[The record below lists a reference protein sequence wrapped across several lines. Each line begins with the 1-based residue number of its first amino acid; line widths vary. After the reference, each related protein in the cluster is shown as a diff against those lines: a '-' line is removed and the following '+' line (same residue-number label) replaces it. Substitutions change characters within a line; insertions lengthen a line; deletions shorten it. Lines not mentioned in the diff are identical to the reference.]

1 MFCPKCGNHVENGT
15 KYCNKCGVFLGEP
28 INNMSIQPPLEQN
41 NEINNS
47 NQYPPHI
54 IPNVNQNGGTV
65 GKINNNK
72 MVFIGVGSGV
82 GLLVVIVLMV
92 ALFSNGKSN
101 YYFSSSGNYDNEND
115 TTSIEKKEESNSK
128 KGKYQTVIIT
138 DNTYSGIKIS
148 NDSEAYKLIEK
159 DSVSQKSQCPAEIKK
174 IEDEIIEKYNI
185 TAVNLCEMDVDFAKE
200 LENVFEIIYRDY
212 PSARGHI
219 TNLTLRNTNMLSEGG
234 VIAAFMP
241 IFSFAT
247 SDSTSSYPWVI
258 KTQVLLSSQYF
269 LNKSKLEAS
278 AKDGSSS
285 GHFPPNSTIYSPVA
299 HELGHYLSFL
309 AMMNYYQMNS
319 ILLINNNS
327 IDTFYKLQ
335 VDFSE
340 GNYSLSMINEAYEN
354 YKKDTGTTMSL
365 DEWRG
370 TISKYALAKDN
381 NGEYIYD
388 ETIAEAFHDVYLN
401 NDNAKDAS
409 KYIVKVLKEKLG
421 S

>member
-1 MFCPKCGNHVENGT
+1 MFCHKCGNHIENGT
-15 KYCNKCGVFLGEP
+15 KYCNKCGSPLEIP

-41 NEINNS
+41 NGVNNP
-47 NQYPPHI
+47 NQYPPFI
-54 IPNVNQNGGTV
+54 SPNVSQNINTT
-65 GKINNNK
+65 GKSNNNK

-82 GLLVVIVLMV
+82 GLLVVVVLMV
-92 ALFSNGKSN
+92 VLFSSGKYN
-101 YYFSSSGNYDNEND
+101 YYFSSSEKYNNETD
-115 TTSIEKKEESNSK
+115 TASIEKKEESNSK
-128 KGKYQTVIIT
+128 KGKYQTAIIT

-148 NDSEAYKLIEK
+148 NNSDAYKLIEK
-159 DSVSQKSQCPAEIKK
+159 DSVSQKDKCPAEIKK
-174 IEDEIIEKYNI
+174 VEDEIIEKYNI
-185 TAVNLCEMDVDFAKE
+185 TAVNLCEMNVEFAKE
-200 LENVFEIIYRDY
+200 LENVFEVIYRDY
-212 PSARGHI
+212 PSARGYI
-219 TNLTLRNTNMLSEGG
+219 TNLTLKNTNVLSEGG

-241 IFSFAT
+241 VFNFAT
-247 SDSTSSYPWVI
+247 SDSDSSYPWVI
-258 KTQVLLSSQYF
+258 KTQVLLSSSFF
-269 LNKSKLEAS
+269 LNQSKLEAS
-278 AKDGSSS
+278 AKEGSSS

-309 AMMNYYQMNS
+309 AMMRYYKMKS
-319 ILLINNNS
+319 ILIINNNS
-327 IDTFYKLQ
+327 IDTLYKLQ

-354 YKKDTGTTMSL
+354 YKRDTNTTMSL

-381 NGEYIYD
+381 SGEYIYD

-401 NDNAKDAS
+401 SDNAKDAS

>member
-15 KYCNKCGVFLGEP
+15 NYCNKCGVYLGNI
-28 INNMSIQPPLEQN
+28 INNVTSTSLLEQN
-41 NEINNS
+41 NGTNNP
-47 NQYPPHI
+47 NQYPPYI
-54 IPNVNQNGGTV
+54 IPDVNQNEVTIV
-65 GKINNNK
+65 KNNNK
-72 MVFIGVGSGV
+72 MVFIGVGSNIF
-82 GLLVVIVLMV
+82 LLIVIVLMI
-92 ALFSNGKSN
+92 ALFGGNNSN
-101 YYFSSSGNYDNEND
+101 YYFSSPGNYDNDTETTIVEN
-115 TTSIEKKEESNSK
+115 TEKNSSK

-138 DNTYSGIKIS
+138 DNTYSGMKVSTDI
-148 NDSEAYKLIEK
+148 DAYNLIEK
-159 DSVSQKSQCPAEIKK
+159 DSVSQKDQCPDDIKK
-174 IEDEIIEKYNI
+174 VEDEIIEKYNI
-185 TAVNLCEMDVDFAKE
+185 TAVNLCEMDVEFARE

-247 SDSTSSYPWVI
+247 SDSTSTYPWVI
-258 KTQVLLSSQYF
+258 KTQVLLSSQFF
-269 LNKSKLEAS
+269 LNKNKLEAS
-278 AKDGSSS
+278 AKEGSSS

-309 AMMNYYQMNS
+309 AMMNYYKMNS

-327 IDTFYKLQ
+327 IETFYNLQ
-335 VDFSE
+335 VDFRD
-340 GNYSLSMINEAYEN
+340 GNYSLAMIKEAYEN
-354 YKKDTGTTMSL
+354 YINDTNSLISL

-381 NGEYIYD
+381 SGKYIYD

-401 NDNAKDAS
+401 SDNAKDAS

-421 S
+421 

>member
-1 MFCPKCGNHVENGT
+1 MFCPKCGNHVENGA
-15 KYCNKCGVFLGEP
+15 KYCSRCGNSLSVNP
-28 INNMSIQPPLEQN
+28 SLEQN
-41 NEINNS
+41 NEINSS
-47 NQYPPHI
+47 NQYSPHI
-54 IPNVNQNGGTV
+54 IPNVNQNGDTI

-82 GLLVVIVLMV
+82 GLLVVIVLMI
-92 ALFSNGKSN
+92 ALFGVGGKSN
-101 YYFSSSGNYDNEND
+101 YYFSSSGNYNSEND
-115 TTSIEKKEESNSK
+115 TASIEKKEENNNK

-138 DNTYSGIKIS
+138 DNTYNNVKVS
-148 NDSEAYKLIEK
+148 NESDAYKLIEK
-159 DSVSQKSQCPAEIKK
+159 DSVSQKNQCPAEIKK
-174 IEDEIIEKYNI
+174 VEDEIIEKYNI
-185 TAVNLCEMDVDFAKE
+185 TAVNLCEMDVEFARE
-200 LENVFEIIYRDY
+200 LENVFEVIYRDY
-212 PSARGHI
+212 PIARGHI

-278 AKDGSSS
+278 TKEGSSL

-381 NGEYIYD
+381 SGEYIYD

-401 NDNAKDAS
+401 HDNAKDAS

>member
-1 MFCPKCGNHVENGT
+1 MFCHKCGNHIENGT
-15 KYCNKCGVFLGEP
+15 KYCNKCGSPLEIP

-41 NEINNS
+41 NGVNNP
-47 NQYPPHI
+47 NQYPPFI
-54 IPNVNQNGGTV
+54 SPNVSQNINTT
-65 GKINNNK
+65 GKSNNNK

-82 GLLVVIVLMV
+82 GLLVVVVLMV
-92 ALFSNGKSN
+92 VLFSSGKYN
-101 YYFSSSGNYDNEND
+101 YYFSSSEKYNNETD
-115 TTSIEKKEESNSK
+115 TASIEKKEESNSK
-128 KGKYQTVIIT
+128 KGKYQTAIIT

-148 NDSEAYKLIEK
+148 NNSDAYKLIEK
-159 DSVSQKSQCPAEIKK
+159 DSVSQKDKCPAEIKK
-174 IEDEIIEKYNI
+174 VEDEIIEKYNI
-185 TAVNLCEMDVDFAKE
+185 TAVNLCEMNVEFAKE
-200 LENVFEIIYRDY
+200 LENVFEVIYRDY
-212 PSARGHI
+212 PSARGYI
-219 TNLTLRNTNMLSEGG
+219 TNLTLKNTNVLSEGG

-241 IFSFAT
+241 VFNFAT
-247 SDSTSSYPWVI
+247 SDSDSSYPWVI
-258 KTQVLLSSQYF
+258 KTQVLLSSSFF
-269 LNKSKLEAS
+269 LNQSKLEAS
-278 AKDGSSS
+278 AKEGSSS

-309 AMMNYYQMNS
+309 AMMRYYKMNS
-319 ILLINNNS
+319 ILIINNNS
-327 IDTFYKLQ
+327 IDTLYKLQ

-354 YKKDTGTTMSL
+354 YKRDTNTTMSL

-381 NGEYIYD
+381 SGEYIYD

-401 NDNAKDAS
+401 SDNAKDAS

>member
-15 KYCNKCGVFLGEP
+15 KYCSRCGNSLSVNP
-28 INNMSIQPPLEQN
+28 SLEQN
-41 NEINNS
+41 NEINSS
-47 NQYPPHI
+47 NQYSPHI
-54 IPNVNQNGGTV
+54 IPNVNQNGDTI

-82 GLLVVIVLMV
+82 GLLVVIVLMI
-92 ALFSNGKSN
+92 ALFGVGGKSN
-101 YYFSSSGNYDNEND
+101 YYFSSSGNYNSEND
-115 TTSIEKKEESNSK
+115 TASIEKKEENNNK

-138 DNTYSGIKIS
+138 DNTYNNVKVS
-148 NDSEAYKLIEK
+148 NESDAYKLIEK
-159 DSVSQKSQCPAEIKK
+159 DSVSQKNQCPSEIKK
-174 IEDEIIEKYNI
+174 VEDEIIEKYNI
-185 TAVNLCEMDVDFAKE
+185 TAVNLCEMDVEFARE
-200 LENVFEIIYRDY
+200 LENVFGVIYRDY
-212 PSARGHI
+212 PNARGHI

-278 AKDGSSS
+278 TKEGSSL

-409 KYIVKVLKEKLG
+409 KYIVKVLKEKLE

>member
-1 MFCPKCGNHVENGT
+1 MFCHKCGNHIENGT
-15 KYCNKCGVFLGEP
+15 KYCNKCGSPLEIP

-41 NEINNS
+41 NGVNNP
-47 NQYPPHI
+47 NQYPPFI
-54 IPNVNQNGGTV
+54 SPNVSQNINTT
-65 GKINNNK
+65 GKSNNNK

-82 GLLVVIVLMV
+82 GLLVVVVLMV
-92 ALFSNGKSN
+92 VLFSSGKYN
-101 YYFSSSGNYDNEND
+101 YYFSSSEKYNNETD
-115 TTSIEKKEESNSK
+115 TASIEKKEESNSK
-128 KGKYQTVIIT
+128 KGKYQTAIIT

-148 NDSEAYKLIEK
+148 NNSDAYKLIEK
-159 DSVSQKSQCPAEIKK
+159 DSVSQKDKCPAEIKK
-174 IEDEIIEKYNI
+174 VEDEIIEKYNI
-185 TAVNLCEMDVDFAKE
+185 TAVNLCEMNVEFAKE
-200 LENVFEIIYRDY
+200 LENVFEVIYRNY
-212 PSARGHI
+212 PSARGYI
-219 TNLTLRNTNMLSEGG
+219 TNLTLKNTNVLSEGG

-241 IFSFAT
+241 VFNFAT
-247 SDSTSSYPWVI
+247 SDSDSSYPWVI
-258 KTQVLLSSQYF
+258 KTQVLLSSSFF
-269 LNKSKLEAS
+269 LNQSKLEAS
-278 AKDGSSS
+278 AKEGSSS

-309 AMMNYYQMNS
+309 AMMRYYKMNS
-319 ILLINNNS
+319 ILIINNNS
-327 IDTFYKLQ
+327 IDTLYKLQ

-354 YKKDTGTTMSL
+354 YKRDTNTTMSL

-381 NGEYIYD
+381 SGEYIYD

-401 NDNAKDAS
+401 SDNAKDAS

>member
-1 MFCPKCGNHVENGT
+1 MFCTKCGNHVENGT
-15 KYCNKCGVFLGEP
+15 KYCNKCGTFLGAP
-28 INNMSIQPPLEQN
+28 INSIAMRPPLEQG
-41 NEINNS
+41 NEIINS
-47 NQYPPHI
+47 NHYSPDI
-54 IPNVNQNGGTV
+54 NPNVNQDCSTV
-65 GKINNNK
+65 DKRNK
-72 MVFIGVGSGV
+72 KQMVFIGTVSGV
-82 GLLVVIVLMV
+82 VLLVVIGLIAVL
-92 ALFSNGKSN
+92 FNSETSN
-101 YYFSSSGNYDNEND
+101 YYFSNEDYDKGNDE
-115 TTSIEKKEESNSK
+115 TITEVKKENSSK

-138 DNTYSGIKIS
+138 DNTYNGIKVS

-174 IEDEIIEKYNI
+174 IEDEIIGKYNI

-219 TNLTLRNTNMLSEGG
+219 TNLTLRNTNILSEGN

-247 SDSTSSYPWVI
+247 SDSTSTYPWVI
-258 KTQVLLSSQYF
+258 KTQVLLSSQFF

-327 IDTFYKLQ
+327 IDTFCKLQ
-335 VDFSE
+335 VDFKE

-370 TISKYALAKDN
+370 TISKYALQKDN